1 MALQRALLYSF
12 FIISISIISSYSC
25 SQEDPLNNYL
35 EEQASGYDSQAYPS
49 YIEDGGF
56 KDLIK
61 LRSDVL
67 VLQTFSKE
75 GSKSTPVITVGVRD
89 FGVKDDGGDDTDD
102 TEVFSSQIVKL
113 ALHIY
118 IPQIK
123 LHDYI
128 TIIH

>member
-1 MALQRALLYSF
+1 
-12 FIISISIISSYSC
+12 
-25 SQEDPLNNYL
+25 
-35 EEQASGYDSQAYPS
+35 
-49 YIEDGGF
+49 
-56 KDLIK
+56 
-61 LRSDVL
+61 
-67 VLQTFSKE
+67 LQTFSKE